1 MMNRPTE
8 IFSRNSVRYCIFGFI
23 IGFIF
28 PLAGTLFVIREFG
41 DGLNLISIVQIHLDY
56 PLLQIIDLAP
66 AVLAMAGLFLG
77 LKTDQSLK
85 ILNEK
90 KNERFKKLIEDAAEV
105 IYITDYKGN
114 FTYFNK
120 RIETVYGYK
129 PEELAGLHFTSI
141 IEPSMIKKVS
151 AFYLMQF
158 DKKTPET
165 ISDFQILDKEGNPRW
180 VEQTVILNMKNDRV
194 EGFQCVVRN
203 IDNRIKQEQEILNL
217 NTQLKSKLDELENAN
232 EELSAFNHT
241 VSHDLRS
248 PLRAI
253 STLAEILQME
263 FESNLPEEAKGLLAR
278 IVSSTT
284 KIHTLVEDLLDF
296 SRAGKTEIKKEN
308 VAMNELVDKII
319 FELIPNDHENKTS
332 IQIDT
337 LSECVCDRKLIQQVW
352 VNFISNALKYSSKKE
367 NPLIRVGNYFKNN
380 EQIYFIRDNGA
391 GFDMAYYNKLF
402 GVFSRLHTEQE
413 FTGTGV
419 GLSIVKRIIERHG
432 GKVWAEGQ
440 AGSGATFFFS
450 LPVITLAEKPK
461 PQRKNIPVFYN

>member
-1 MMNRPTE
+1 MKDFFSGIFLKNSVKYFIFGSLIGLTFPIAGTLLVIRGFGEGVGITE
-8 IFSRNSVRYCIFGFI
+8 IFR
-23 IGFIF
+23 
-28 PLAGTLFVIREFG
+28 L
-41 DGLNLISIVQIHLDY
+41 HLSL

-66 AVLAMAGLFLG
+66 IILALAGLFLG

-90 KNERFKKLIEDAAEV
+90 KNERFKKLIEDAVEV

-114 FTYFNK
+114 FTYFNN
-120 RIETVYGYK
+120 RIETVYGFNPK
-129 PEELAGLHFTSI
+129 DLIGSHFTSLI
-141 IEPSMIKKVS
+141 VPSMVKNVA
-151 AFYLMQF
+151 AFYLNQF
-158 DKKTPET
+158 EKKIPATL
-165 ISDFQILDKEGNPRW
+165 SDFQILDKQGNPRW

-203 IDNRIKQEQEILNL
+203 IDKRMEQEQEILNL
-217 NTQLKSKLDELENAN
+217 NAQLKSKLYELENTN

-248 PLRAI
+248 PIRGI

-278 IVSSTT
+278 IISSAT
-284 KIHTLVEDLLDF
+284 KIHTLVEDLLEF
-296 SRAGKTEIKKEN
+296 SKVGKTEINKEN
-308 VAMNELVDKII
+308 VPMSDLVDKII
-319 FELIPNDHENKTS
+319 FELIPRDPENKTS
-332 IQIDT
+332 VQIDN
-337 LSECVCDRKLIQQVW
+337 LSDCVCDKKMIEQVW
-352 VNFISNALKYSSKKE
+352 VNFISNALKYSAKKE
-367 NPLIRVGNYFKNN
+367 NPLIRIGNYFKNN
-380 EQIYFIRDNGA
+380 EQIYFIRDDGA

-419 GLSIVKRIIERHG
+419 GLSIVKRIVERHG

-440 AGSGATFFFS
+440 PGIGATFFFS
-450 LPVITLAEKPK
+450 LPVISLAEKSNPIS
-461 PQRKNIPVFYN
+461 RNTPVFYN